1 MRFISIIILVFICF
15 RLQSQIV
22 INEIQTQPAGSTTAS
37 NPQNLVDCTPTP
49 GAEYVEL
56 YNTDPCTPLDISCYI
71 LANNI
76 AGTSAAAHGGFR
88 FPAGTIVP
96 PLGFVSVG
104 GANSGATF
112 NLNALCGTANL
123 NINPAGR
130 WYLPNGDGYM
140 MLYDASGN
148 VVDAIY
154 WTLNSGEASKWGTDT
169 DINTNPTR
177 IPAGTASCPLVSSLS
192 GPANLGIGL
201 AEYIGQA
208 PGSGFSSSRQT
219 DGSATW
225 VRNVAGTIN
234 SCNGACNVSSTFSL
248 TSTKTN
254 PTCGSSNGSATVTP
268 NPAGSY
274 TFTWTSPAVSTTN
287 TASGLPAG
295 TYTVTVGQGGCTTT
309 TVITLTN
316 SGSPTITA
324 TQTIAASC
332 GTANGSAT
340 VTATAGSTFTWNPI
354 GGNSSTAN
362 GLSAGS
368 YTVIA
373 GISGCTTTSV
383 ITIPSLSG
391 PTVTSVQT
399 LTTICG
405 LATGAATVNTT
416 PTSTSYT
423 WSSGVSSTTNTA
435 SNLAAGNYTV
445 TAGTAGCTT
454 STVITIGSGSAPT
467 ISSVQTLTTACGL
480 ATGSATVNTT
490 PASMSYT
497 WSSGVT
503 STTNTASNLAAG
515 NYTVTAGTAGCT
527 TSTVITIGSGA
538 SPTISSVQTLT
549 TTCGLATGAATINTT
564 PASTSYTWSS
574 GVTSTTNTASN
585 LAAGNYTVTAGT
597 AGCTTSTIITIGS
610 GGAPTISSVQT
621 LTTACGLATGSA
633 TVNTTPASTS
643 YTWSSGATSTTNT
656 ASNLA
661 AGNYTVTAGTG
672 GCNTSTVITIGSGGA
687 PTISS
692 VQTLTTACGLAT
704 GSATVN
710 TTPAS
715 ISYTWSSGVS
725 STTNTA
731 SNLAAGN
738 YTVTAGNTGCTT
750 STIITIGSGAAPTIS
765 SVQTLTTACG
775 LATGSATVNTTPVST
790 SYTWS
795 SGVSS
800 TTNTASNLAAGNYT
814 VTAGTAGCTT
824 STVISIVSVGQ
835 PTISA
840 TQTTGENCNLSDGT
854 ANFSFSP
861 SSSSIV
867 WSSGIASTTNT
878 ANGLAAGNYTVTL
891 TNGACTTSTVITI
904 NPIINTFTISPN
916 VTIQQGSSTQIN
928 SSAGTSYTWTP
939 ITNLSCTNCS
949 NPIVNP
955 DQTTTYCVSSFD
967 GTCTYT
973 NCVTITVEIPCV
985 VNKNY
990 SAPNAFSPNG
1000 DGNNDEFCIK
1010 GLSNCIISFE
1020 ISIYNRWGEIVYS
1033 STEADFCWD
1042 GKYQGVVLDPAVF
1055 VFYLKARYLDN
1066 TELIKKGNVTLLH

>member
-1 MRFISIIILVFICF
+1 MRFITIIISMLFYYN
-15 RLQSQIV
+15 LHSQIV

-49 GAEYVEL
+49 GAEYIEL
-56 YNTDPCTPLDISCYI
+56 YNTNPCTAIDISCYI

-76 AGTSAAAHGGFR
+76 AGTSVAAHGGFR

-112 NLNALCGTANL
+112 NLNAQCGTANL
-123 NINPAGR
+123 NINAAGR
-130 WYLPNGDGYM
+130 WYLPNGDGFM

-154 WTLNSGEASKWGTDT
+154 WTLNAGEASKWGTDT
-169 DINTNPTR
+169 DITTNPTR
-177 IPAGTASCPLVSSLS
+177 IPAGTASCPLVSTLS

-208 PGSGFSSSRQT
+208 SGSGFSSSRQT
-219 DGSATW
+219 DGSSTW
-225 VRNVAGTIN
+225 TRNVAGTIN
-234 SCNGACNVSSTFSL
+234 ACNGACNVSSTFSV

-268 NPAGSY
+268 NPAGAY
-274 TFTWTSPAVSTTN
+274 TYTWTSPAVSTTN
-287 TASGLPAG
+287 SASGLPAG
-295 TYTVTVGQGGCTTT
+295 TYTVTIGQGGCTTT

-332 GTANGSAT
+332 GSANGSAT
-340 VTATAGSTFTWNPI
+340 VTATAGSTYTWSPI
-354 GGNSSTAN
+354 GGTSATAS

-368 YTVIA
+368 YTVVA
-373 GISGCTTTSV
+373 GIAGCTTSSV

-399 LTTICG
+399 LTTTCGLATGSATVNTSPASTSYTWSSGISSTTNTASNLATGNYTVTAGTAGCTTSTVITIGSGGAPIISSVQTLTTTCG

-416 PTSTSYT
+416 PASTSYT

-445 TAGTAGCTT
+445 TAGTAGCNT
-454 STVITIGSGSAPT
+454 STVITIGSAGAPT

-480 ATGSATVNTT
+480 ATGAATVNTT
-490 PASMSYT
+490 PTSTSYT
-497 WSSGVT
+497 WSAGVS

-515 NYTVTAGTAGCT
+515 NYTVTAGTAGC
-527 TSTVITIGSGA
+527 
-538 SPTISSVQTLT
+538 
-549 TTCGLATGAATINTT
+549 
-564 PASTSYTWSS
+564 
-574 GVTSTTNTASN
+574 
-585 LAAGNYTVTAGT
+585 
-597 AGCTTSTIITIGS
+597 
-610 GGAPTISSVQT
+610 
-621 LTTACGLATGSA
+621 
-633 TVNTTPASTS
+633 
-643 YTWSSGATSTTNT
+643 
-656 ASNLA
+656 
-661 AGNYTVTAGTG
+661 
-672 GCNTSTVITIGSGGA
+672 NTSTVITIGSSGA
-687 PTISS
+687 PTIST
-692 VQTLTTACGLAT
+692 VQTLSTTCGLST
-704 GSATVN
+704 GAATVN

-715 ISYTWSSGVS
+715 S
-725 STTNTA
+725 
-731 SNLAAGN
+731 
-738 YTVTAGNTGCTT
+738 
-750 STIITIGSGAAPTIS
+750 
-765 SVQTLTTACG
+765 
-775 LATGSATVNTTPVST
+775 

-814 VTAGTAGCTT
+814 VTAGTTGCTT
-824 STVISIVSVGQ
+824 STVITITSVGQ
-835 PTISA
+835 PVISSI
-840 TQTTGENCNLSDGT
+840 QTTGENCNLSDGT

-861 SSSSIV
+861 TTSSII
-867 WSSGIASTTNT
+867 WSSGISSTTNT
-878 ANGLAAGNYTVTL
+878 ATGLAAGSYTVTI

-916 VTIQQGSSTQIN
+916 VTIQQGNSTQIN
-928 SSAGTSYTWTP
+928 SSTGTSYSWTP
-939 ITNLSCTNCS
+939 TTNLSCTNCP
-949 NPIVNP
+949 NPIANP
-955 DQTTTYCVSSFD
+955 DQTTNYCVNTFD
-967 GTCTYT
+967 GLCTYT
-973 NCVTITVEIPCV
+973 NCITITVETPCII
-985 VNKNY
+985 NKNY

-1010 GLSNCIISFE
+1010 GLSNCISSFE
-1020 ISIYNRWGEIVYS
+1020 ISIYNRWGEMIYS

-1055 VFYLKARYLDN
+1055 VFYLKAIYIDN
-1066 TELIKKGNVTLLH
+1066 SELIKKGNITLLH

>member
-1 MRFISIIILVFICF
+1 MKKRRITLLIAFIGIIYSFNA
-15 RLQSQIV
+15 QIV
-22 INEIQTQPAGSTTAS
+22 INEIQTQPAGSTTGS

-56 YNTDPCTPLDISCYI
+56 YNTNPCNAIDISCYI
-71 LANNI
+71 IANNI
-76 AGTSAAAHGGFR
+76 AGTSVAAHGGFR

-112 NLNALCGTANL
+112 NLNTLCGTANL

-219 DGSATW
+219 DGSLTW

-234 SCNGACNVSSTFSL
+234 ACNGACNVSSTFSV
-248 TSTKTN
+248 TSANTN
-254 PTCGSSNGSATVTP
+254 PTCGSSNGSATLTP
-268 NPAGSY
+268 NPAGVY
-274 TFTWTSPAVSTTN
+274 TYTWTSPAVSTTN

-295 TYTVTVGQGGCTTT
+295 TYTVTIGQGGCTTT

-316 SGSPTITA
+316 SGTPTITA

-340 VTATAGSTFTWNPI
+340 VTATSGSTYTWTPI
-354 GGNSSTAN
+354 GGNSTTAS

-399 LTTICG
+399 LTTTCG
-405 LATGAATVNTT
+405 LATGSATVNTT
-416 PTSTSYT
+416 PASTSYT

-445 TAGTAGCTT
+445 TAGTAGCIT
-454 STVITIGSGSAPT
+454 STV
-467 ISSVQTLTTACGL
+467 
-480 ATGSATVNTT
+480 
-490 PASMSYT
+490 
-497 WSSGVT
+497 
-503 STTNTASNLAAG
+503 
-515 NYTVTAGTAGCT
+515 
-527 TSTVITIGSGA
+527 
-538 SPTISSVQTLT
+538 
-549 TTCGLATGAATINTT
+549 
-564 PASTSYTWSS
+564 
-574 GVTSTTNTASN
+574 
-585 LAAGNYTVTAGT
+585 
-597 AGCTTSTIITIGS
+597 ITIGS

-643 YTWSSGATSTTNT
+643 YTWSSGVSSSTNT

-661 AGNYTVTAGTG
+661 AGSYTITAGTG
-672 GCNTSTVITIGSGGA
+672 GCNTSTV
-687 PTISS
+687 
-692 VQTLTTACGLAT
+692 
-704 GSATVN
+704 
-710 TTPAS
+710 
-715 ISYTWSSGVS
+715 
-725 STTNTA
+725 
-731 SNLAAGN
+731 
-738 YTVTAGNTGCTT
+738 
-750 STIITIGSGAAPTIS
+750 ITIGSGAAPTIS

-775 LATGSATVNTTPVST
+775 LATGAATVNTTPAST

-795 SGVSS
+795 SGVTS

-814 VTAGTAGCTT
+814 VTAGTSGCIT
-824 STVISIVSVGQ
+824 STVIAIISVGQ

-854 ANFSFSP
+854 ASFSFSP
-861 SSSSIV
+861 STSSIV
-867 WSSGIASTTNT
+867 WSSSITSTTNI
-878 ANGLAAGNYTVTL
+878 AIGLSAGSYTVTL

-904 NPIINTFTISPN
+904 NPIISTFTISPN
-916 VTIQQGSSTQIN
+916 ITIQQGSSTQIN
-928 SSAGTSYTWTP
+928 SSVGTSYTWTP

-955 DQTTTYCVSSFD
+955 NQTTTYCVNSFD

-1010 GLSNCIISFE
+1010 GLSNCISSFE

-1042 GKYQGVVLDPAVF
+1042 GKYKGNTLDPAVF
-1055 VFYLKARYLDN
+1055 VYYLKGIYLDN
-1066 TELIKKGNVTLLH
+1066 TEILKKGNITLLH

>member
-1 MRFISIIILVFICF
+1 MRFIIILIFIGF

-56 YNTDPCTPLDISCYI
+56 YNSDPCTPIDISCYI

-76 AGTSAAAHGGFR
+76 AGTSVAAHGGFR
-88 FPAGTIVP
+88 FPAGTIIP

-112 NLNALCGTANL
+112 NLNTLCGTANL

-154 WTLNSGEASKWGTDT
+154 WTLNAGEASKWGTDT

-225 VRNVAGTIN
+225 LRNVAGTIN
-234 SCNGACNVSSTFSL
+234 ACNGVCNVSSTFSV

-268 NPAGSY
+268 NPAGVY
-274 TFTWTSPAVSTTN
+274 TYTWTSPAVSTTN

-295 TYTVTVGQGGCTTT
+295 TYTVTIGQGGCTTT

-399 LTTICG
+399 LTTTCGLATGAATVNTTPTSTSYTWSSGVTSSTNTASNLAAGNYTVTAGTAGCTTSTVITIGSGGAPTISSVQTLTTSCGLATGAATVNTTPTSTSYTWSSGVSSTTNTASNLAAGNYTVTAGIAGCTTSTIITILSSGAPTISSVQTLTTTCG

-454 STVITIGSGSAPT
+454 STVITIGSGST
-467 ISSVQTLTTACGL
+467 
-480 ATGSATVNTT
+480 
-490 PASMSYT
+490 
-497 WSSGVT
+497 
-503 STTNTASNLAAG
+503 
-515 NYTVTAGTAGCT
+515 
-527 TSTVITIGSGA
+527 
-538 SPTISSVQTLT
+538 PTISSVQTLT
-549 TTCGLATGAATINTT
+549 TTCGLATGAAT
-564 PASTSYTWSS
+564 
-574 GVTSTTNTASN
+574 
-585 LAAGNYTVTAGT
+585 
-597 AGCTTSTIITIGS
+597 
-610 GGAPTISSVQT
+610 
-621 LTTACGLATGSA
+621 
-633 TVNTTPASTS
+633 VNTTPT
-643 YTWSSGATSTTNT
+643 
-656 ASNLA
+656 
-661 AGNYTVTAGTG
+661 
-672 GCNTSTVITIGSGGA
+672 
-687 PTISS
+687 
-692 VQTLTTACGLAT
+692 
-704 GSATVN
+704 
-710 TTPAS
+710 
-715 ISYTWSSGVS
+715 
-725 STTNTA
+725 
-731 SNLAAGN
+731 
-738 YTVTAGNTGCTT
+738 
-750 STIITIGSGAAPTIS
+750 
-765 SVQTLTTACG
+765 
-775 LATGSATVNTTPVST
+775 ST

-824 STVISIVSVGQ
+824 STVIAIISVGQ

-840 TQTTGENCNLSDGT
+840 TQTTGENCNLSDGI
-854 ANFSFSP
+854 ASFSFSP
-861 SSSSIV
+861 STSSIV
-867 WSSGIASTTNT
+867 WSSSITSTTNIAT
-878 ANGLAAGNYTVTL
+878 GLSAGSYTVTL

-904 NPIINTFTISPN
+904 NPIISTFTISPN

-928 SSAGTSYTWTP
+928 SSVGTSYTWTP

-955 DQTTTYCVSSFD
+955 NQTTTYCVNSFD

-1010 GLSNCIISFE
+1010 GLSNCISSFE
-1020 ISIYNRWGEIVYS
+1020 ISIYNRWGEMVYS

-1042 GKYQGVVLDPAVF
+1042 GKYKGSTLDPAVF
-1055 VFYLKARYLDN
+1055 VYYLKGIYLDN
-1066 TELIKKGNVTLLH
+1066 TEILKKGNITLLH

>member
-1 MRFISIIILVFICF
+1 MRFIIILIFIGF

-56 YNTDPCTPLDISCYI
+56 YNSDPCTPIDISCYI

-76 AGTSAAAHGGFR
+76 AGTSVAAHGGFR
-88 FPAGTIVP
+88 FPAGTIIP

-112 NLNALCGTANL
+112 NLNTLCGTANL

-154 WTLNSGEASKWGTDT
+154 WTLNAGEASKWGTDT

-225 VRNVAGTIN
+225 LRNVAGTIN
-234 SCNGACNVSSTFSL
+234 ACNGVCNVSSTFSV

-268 NPAGSY
+268 NPAGVY
-274 TFTWTSPAVSTTN
+274 TYTWTSPAVSTTN

-295 TYTVTVGQGGCTTT
+295 TYTVTIGQGGCTTT

-399 LTTICG
+399 LTTTCGLATGAATVNTTPASTTYTWSSGVSSTTNTASNLAAGNYTVTAGTAGCTTSTVITIGGGSAPTISSVQTLTTICGLATGAATVNTTPVSTTYTWSSGVSSTTNTAFNLAAGNYTVTAGSAGCTTSTVITIGSGSAPTISSVQTLTTSCG

-445 TAGTAGCTT
+445 TAGIAGCTT
-454 STVITIGSGSAPT
+454 STVITI
-467 ISSVQTLTTACGL
+467 L
-480 ATGSATVNTT
+480 
-490 PASMSYT
+490 
-497 WSSGVT
+497 SSG
-503 STTNTASNLAAG
+503 A
-515 NYTVTAGTAGCT
+515 
-527 TSTVITIGSGA
+527 
-538 SPTISSVQTLT
+538 PTISSVQTLT
-549 TTCGLATGAATINTT
+549 TTCGLATGAATVNTN
-564 PASTSYTWSS
+564 PASSSYTWSS
-574 GVTSTTNTASN
+574 GVSSNTNTASN
-585 LAAGNYTVTAGT
+585 LAAGNYTVTVGT
-597 AGCTTSTIITIGS
+597 SGC
-610 GGAPTISSVQT
+610 A
-621 LTTACGLATGSA
+621 
-633 TVNTTPASTS
+633 
-643 YTWSSGATSTTNT
+643 
-656 ASNLA
+656 
-661 AGNYTVTAGTG
+661 
-672 GCNTSTVITIGSGGA
+672 TSTVIA
-687 PTISS
+687 
-692 VQTLTTACGLAT
+692 
-704 GSATVN
+704 
-710 TTPAS
+710 
-715 ISYTWSSGVS
+715 
-725 STTNTA
+725 
-731 SNLAAGN
+731 
-738 YTVTAGNTGCTT
+738 
-750 STIITIGSGAAPTIS
+750 II
-765 SVQTLTTACG
+765 
-775 LATGSATVNTTPVST
+775 
-790 SYTWS
+790 
-795 SGVSS
+795 
-800 TTNTASNLAAGNYT
+800 
-814 VTAGTAGCTT
+814 
-824 STVISIVSVGQ
+824 SVGQ

-854 ANFSFSP
+854 ASFSFSP
-861 SSSSIV
+861 STSSIV
-867 WSSGIASTTNT
+867 WSSSITSTTNIAT
-878 ANGLAAGNYTVTL
+878 GLSAGSYTVTL

-904 NPIINTFTISPN
+904 NPIISTFTISPN
-916 VTIQQGSSTQIN
+916 ITIQQGSSTQIN
-928 SSAGTSYTWTP
+928 SSVGTSYTWTP

-955 DQTTTYCVSSFD
+955 NQTTTYCVNSFD

-1010 GLSNCIISFE
+1010 GLSNCISSFE
-1020 ISIYNRWGEIVYS
+1020 ISIYNRWGEMVYS

-1042 GKYQGVVLDPAVF
+1042 GKYKGSTLDPAVF
-1055 VFYLKARYLDN
+1055 VYYLKGIYLDN
-1066 TELIKKGNVTLLH
+1066 TEILKKGNITLLH

>member
-1 MRFISIIILVFICF
+1 MRFIIILIFIGF

-56 YNTDPCTPLDISCYI
+56 YNSDPCTPIDISCYI

-76 AGTSAAAHGGFR
+76 AGTSVAAHGGFR
-88 FPAGTIVP
+88 FPAGTIIP

-112 NLNALCGTANL
+112 NLNTLCGTANL

-154 WTLNSGEASKWGTDT
+154 WTLNAGEASKWGTDT

-225 VRNVAGTIN
+225 LRNVAGTIN
-234 SCNGACNVSSTFSL
+234 ACNGVCNVSSTFSV

-268 NPAGSY
+268 NPAGVY
-274 TFTWTSPAVSTTN
+274 TYTWTSPAVSTTN

-295 TYTVTVGQGGCTTT
+295 TYTVTIGQGGCTTT

-354 GGNSSTAN
+354 SGNSSTAN

-399 LTTICG
+399 LTTTCGLATGAATVNTTPTSTSYTWSSGVTSSTNTASNLAAGNYTVTAGTAGCTTSTVITIGSGSTPTISSVQTLTTTCG

-467 ISSVQTLTTACGL
+467 ISSVQTLTTSCGL
-480 ATGSATVNTT
+480 ATGAATVNTT
-490 PASMSYT
+490 PTSTSYT
-497 WSSGVT
+497 WSSGV
-503 STTNTASNLAAG
+503 SSNTNTASNLAAG
-515 NYTVTAGTAGCT
+515 NYTVTVGTSGCT
-527 TSTVITIGSGA
+527 TSTVIA
-538 SPTISSVQTLT
+538 
-549 TTCGLATGAATINTT
+549 
-564 PASTSYTWSS
+564 
-574 GVTSTTNTASN
+574 
-585 LAAGNYTVTAGT
+585 
-597 AGCTTSTIITIGS
+597 II
-610 GGAPTISSVQT
+610 
-621 LTTACGLATGSA
+621 
-633 TVNTTPASTS
+633 
-643 YTWSSGATSTTNT
+643 
-656 ASNLA
+656 
-661 AGNYTVTAGTG
+661 
-672 GCNTSTVITIGSGGA
+672 
-687 PTISS
+687 
-692 VQTLTTACGLAT
+692 
-704 GSATVN
+704 
-710 TTPAS
+710 
-715 ISYTWSSGVS
+715 
-725 STTNTA
+725 
-731 SNLAAGN
+731 
-738 YTVTAGNTGCTT
+738 
-750 STIITIGSGAAPTIS
+750 
-765 SVQTLTTACG
+765 
-775 LATGSATVNTTPVST
+775 
-790 SYTWS
+790 
-795 SGVSS
+795 
-800 TTNTASNLAAGNYT
+800 
-814 VTAGTAGCTT
+814 
-824 STVISIVSVGQ
+824 SVGQ

-854 ANFSFSP
+854 ASFSFSP
-861 SSSSIV
+861 STSSIV
-867 WSSGIASTTNT
+867 WSSSITSTTNIAT
-878 ANGLAAGNYTVTL
+878 GLSAGSYTVTL
-891 TNGACTTSTVITI
+891 TNGTCTTSTVITI
-904 NPIINTFTISPN
+904 NPIISTFTISPN

-928 SSAGTSYTWTP
+928 SSVGTSYTWTP

-955 DQTTTYCVSSFD
+955 NQTTTYCVNSFD

-1010 GLSNCIISFE
+1010 GLSNCISSFE
-1020 ISIYNRWGEIVYS
+1020 ISIYNRWGEMVYS

-1042 GKYQGVVLDPAVF
+1042 GKYKGSTLDPAVF
-1055 VFYLKARYLDN
+1055 VYYLKGIYLDN
-1066 TELIKKGNVTLLH
+1066 TEILKKGNITLLH

>member
-1 MRFISIIILVFICF
+1 MLLCF
-15 RLQSQIV
+15 NLNSQIV

-49 GAEYVEL
+49 GAEYIEL
-56 YNTDPCTPLDISCYI
+56 YNTNPCAAIDISCYI

-112 NLNALCGTANL
+112 NLNAQCGTANL
-123 NINPAGR
+123 NINAAGR
-130 WYLPNGDGYM
+130 WYLPNGDGFM
-140 MLYDASGN
+140 MLYDASGT

-154 WTLNSGEASKWGTDT
+154 WTLNAGEASKWGTDT

-177 IPAGTASCPLVSSLS
+177 IPAGTASCPLVSTLS
-192 GPANLGIGL
+192 GPANLGIGA

-208 PGSGFSSSRQT
+208 SGSGFSSSRQT
-219 DGSATW
+219 DGSTTW
-225 VRNVAGTIN
+225 MRNVAGTIN
-234 SCNGACNVSSTFSL
+234 ACNGACNVASTFSVI
-248 TSTKTN
+248 STQTN

-268 NPAGSY
+268 NPSGAY
-274 TFTWTSPAVSTTN
+274 TYTWASPAVSTTN
-287 TASGLPAG
+287 IASGLPAG
-295 TYTVTVGQGGCTTT
+295 TYTVTIGQGGCTTT
-309 TVITLTN
+309 TVITLIN

-340 VTATAGSTFTWNPI
+340 VTATAGSTYTWNPT
-354 GGNSSTAN
+354 GGNSSTAS

-373 GISGCTTTSV
+373 GIAGCTTSSV

-399 LTTICG
+399 LTTTCG

-416 PTSTSYT
+416 PASTSYT

-445 TAGTAGCTT
+445 TAGTAGCNT
-454 STVITIGSGSAPT
+454 STVITIGSG
-467 ISSVQTLTTACGL
+467 
-480 ATGSATVNTT
+480 
-490 PASMSYT
+490 
-497 WSSGVT
+497 
-503 STTNTASNLAAG
+503 
-515 NYTVTAGTAGCT
+515 
-527 TSTVITIGSGA
+527 GA
-538 SPTISSVQTLT
+538 PTISSVQTLT
-549 TTCGLATGAATINTT
+549 TTCGLATGAATVNTT
-564 PASTSYTWSS
+564 PTSTSYTWSS
-574 GVTSTTNTASN
+574 GVTSITNTASN

-597 AGCTTSTIITIGS
+597 A
-610 GGAPTISSVQT
+610 
-621 LTTACGLATGSA
+621 
-633 TVNTTPASTS
+633 
-643 YTWSSGATSTTNT
+643 
-656 ASNLA
+656 
-661 AGNYTVTAGTG
+661 

-704 GSATVN
+704 GAATVN

-715 ISYTWSSGVS
+715 TSYTWSSGVTS
-725 STTNTA
+725 ITNTA

-738 YTVTAGNTGCTT
+738 YTVTAGIAGCNT
-750 STIITIGSGAAPTIS
+750 STVITIGSAGAPTIS
-765 SVQTLTTACG
+765 SVQTLTTTCG
-775 LATGSATVNTTPVST
+775 LATGAATVNTIPSST

-814 VTAGTAGCTT
+814 VTAGTAGCVTSTVITIGSGGAPTISSVQTLTTTCGLATGAATVNTTPSSTSYTWSSGVSSTTNTASNLAAGNYTVTAGTFGCTT
-824 STVISIVSVGQ
+824 STVITITSDGQ
-835 PTISA
+835 PVISSI
-840 TQTTGENCNLSDGT
+840 QTTGENCNLSDGT

-861 SSSSIV
+861 AASSIV
-867 WSSGIASTTNT
+867 WSSGITSTTNT
-878 ANGLAAGNYTVTL
+878 ALGLSAGNYTVTL
-891 TNGACTTSTVITI
+891 TNGACATSTVITI

-916 VTIQQGSSTQIN
+916 IVIQQGNSTQIN

-939 ITNLSCTNCS
+939 ITNLSCTNCP
-949 NPIVNP
+949 NPIANP
-955 DQTTTYCVSSFD
+955 DQTTSYCVNSFD
-967 GTCTYT
+967 GLCTYT
-973 NCVTITVEIPCV
+973 NCVTISVETPCII
-985 VNKNY
+985 NKNY

-1010 GLSNCIISFE
+1010 GLSNCISTFE
-1020 ISIYNRWGEIVYS
+1020 ISIYNRWGEMVYS
-1033 STEADFCWD
+1033 SAEADFCWD
-1042 GKYQGVVLDPAVF
+1042 GKYKGSTLDPAVF
-1055 VFYLKARYLDN
+1055 VYYLKALYLDN
-1066 TELIKKGNVTLLH
+1066 TEILKKGNITLLH

>member
-1 MRFISIIILVFICF
+1 MRFITIIISMLFYYN
-15 RLQSQIV
+15 LHSQIV

-49 GAEYVEL
+49 GAEYIEL
-56 YNTDPCTPLDISCYI
+56 YNTNPCTAIDISCYI

-76 AGTSAAAHGGFR
+76 AGTSVAAHGGFR

-112 NLNALCGTANL
+112 NLNAQCGTANL
-123 NINPAGR
+123 NINAAGR
-130 WYLPNGDGYM
+130 WYLPNGDGFM

-154 WTLNSGEASKWGTDT
+154 WTLNAGEASKWGTDT

-177 IPAGTASCPLVSSLS
+177 IPAGTASCPLVSTLS

-208 PGSGFSSSRQT
+208 SGSGFSSSRQT
-219 DGSATW
+219 DGSSTW
-225 VRNVAGTIN
+225 TRNVAGTIN
-234 SCNGACNVSSTFSL
+234 ACNGACNVSSTFSV

-268 NPAGSY
+268 NPAGAY
-274 TFTWTSPAVSTTN
+274 TYTWTSPAVSTTN
-287 TASGLPAG
+287 SASGLPAG
-295 TYTVTVGQGGCTTT
+295 TYTVTIGQGGCTTT

-332 GTANGSAT
+332 GSANGSAT
-340 VTATAGSTFTWNPI
+340 VTATAGSTYTWSPI
-354 GGNSSTAN
+354 GGTSATAS

-368 YTVIA
+368 YTVVA
-373 GISGCTTTSV
+373 GIAGCTTSSV

-399 LTTICG
+399 LTTTCGLATGSATVNTSPASTSYTWSSGISSTTNTASNLATGNYTVTAGTAGCTTSTVITIGSGGAPIISSVQTLTTTCG

-416 PTSTSYT
+416 PASTSYT

-445 TAGTAGCTT
+445 TAGTAGCNT
-454 STVITIGSGSAPT
+454 STVITIGSAGAPT

-480 ATGSATVNTT
+480 ATGAATVNTT
-490 PASMSYT
+490 PTSTSYT
-497 WSSGVT
+497 WSAGVS

-515 NYTVTAGTAGCT
+515 NYTVTAGTAGC
-527 TSTVITIGSGA
+527 
-538 SPTISSVQTLT
+538 
-549 TTCGLATGAATINTT
+549 
-564 PASTSYTWSS
+564 
-574 GVTSTTNTASN
+574 
-585 LAAGNYTVTAGT
+585 
-597 AGCTTSTIITIGS
+597 
-610 GGAPTISSVQT
+610 
-621 LTTACGLATGSA
+621 
-633 TVNTTPASTS
+633 
-643 YTWSSGATSTTNT
+643 
-656 ASNLA
+656 
-661 AGNYTVTAGTG
+661 
-672 GCNTSTVITIGSGGA
+672 NTSTVITIGSSGA
-687 PTISS
+687 PTIST
-692 VQTLTTACGLAT
+692 VQTLSTTCGLST
-704 GSATVN
+704 GAATVN

-715 ISYTWSSGVS
+715 S
-725 STTNTA
+725 
-731 SNLAAGN
+731 
-738 YTVTAGNTGCTT
+738 
-750 STIITIGSGAAPTIS
+750 
-765 SVQTLTTACG
+765 
-775 LATGSATVNTTPVST
+775 

-814 VTAGTAGCTT
+814 VTAGTTGCTT
-824 STVISIVSVGQ
+824 STVITITSVGQ
-835 PTISA
+835 PVISSI
-840 TQTTGENCNLSDGT
+840 QTTGENCNLSDGT

-861 SSSSIV
+861 TTSSII
-867 WSSGIASTTNT
+867 WSSGISSTTNT
-878 ANGLAAGNYTVTL
+878 ATGLAAGSYTVTI

-916 VTIQQGSSTQIN
+916 VTIQQGNSTQIN
-928 SSAGTSYTWTP
+928 SSTGTSYSWTP
-939 ITNLSCTNCS
+939 TTNLSCTNCP
-949 NPIVNP
+949 NPIANP
-955 DQTTTYCVSSFD
+955 DQTTNYCVNTFD
-967 GTCTYT
+967 GLCTYT
-973 NCVTITVEIPCV
+973 NCITITVETPCII
-985 VNKNY
+985 NKNY

-1010 GLSNCIISFE
+1010 GLSNCISSFE
-1020 ISIYNRWGEIVYS
+1020 ISIYNRWGEMIYS

-1055 VFYLKARYLDN
+1055 VFYLKAIYIDN
-1066 TELIKKGNVTLLH
+1066 SELIKKGNITLLH

>member
-1 MRFISIIILVFICF
+1 MRFIIILIFIGF
-15 RLQSQIV
+15 RLQSQMV

-56 YNTDPCTPLDISCYI
+56 YNSDPCTPIDISCYI

-76 AGTSAAAHGGFR
+76 AGTSVAAHGGFR
-88 FPAGTIVP
+88 FPAGTIIP

-112 NLNALCGTANL
+112 NLNTLCGTANL

-154 WTLNSGEASKWGTDT
+154 WTLNAGEASKWGTDT

-225 VRNVAGTIN
+225 LRNLAGTIN
-234 SCNGACNVSSTFSL
+234 ACNGVCNVSSTFSV

-268 NPAGSY
+268 NPAGVY
-274 TFTWTSPAVSTTN
+274 TYTWTSPAVSTTN

-295 TYTVTVGQGGCTTT
+295 TYTVTIGQGGCTTT

-399 LTTICG
+399 LTTTCGLATGAATVNTTPTSTSYTWSSGVTSSTNTASNLAAGNYTVTAGTAGCTTSTVITIGSGGAPTISSVQTLTTSCG

-445 TAGTAGCTT
+445 TAG
-454 STVITIGSGSAPT
+454 I
-467 ISSVQTLTTACGL
+467 
-480 ATGSATVNTT
+480 
-490 PASMSYT
+490 
-497 WSSGVT
+497 
-503 STTNTASNLAAG
+503 
-515 NYTVTAGTAGCT
+515 
-527 TSTVITIGSGA
+527 
-538 SPTISSVQTLT
+538 
-549 TTCGLATGAATINTT
+549 
-564 PASTSYTWSS
+564 
-574 GVTSTTNTASN
+574 
-585 LAAGNYTVTAGT
+585 
-597 AGCTTSTIITIGS
+597 AGCTTSTIITILS
-610 GGAPTISSVQT
+610 SGAPTISSVQT
-621 LTTACGLATGSA
+621 LTTICGLATGAA
-633 TVNTTPASTS
+633 TVNTTPV
-643 YTWSSGATSTTNT
+643 STT
-656 ASNLA
+656 
-661 AGNYTVTAGTG
+661 
-672 GCNTSTVITIGSGGA
+672 
-687 PTISS
+687 
-692 VQTLTTACGLAT
+692 
-704 GSATVN
+704 
-710 TTPAS
+710 
-715 ISYTWSSGVS
+715 YTWSSGVS

-738 YTVTAGNTGCTT
+738 YTVTVGTAGCTT
-750 STIITIGSGAAPTIS
+750 STVITILSSGAPTIS
-765 SVQTLTTACG
+765 SVQTLTTTCG
-775 LATGSATVNTTPVST
+775 LSTGAATVNTNPASS

-800 TTNTASNLAAGNYT
+800 NTNTASNLAAGNYT
-814 VTAGTAGCTT
+814 VTAGTSGCTT
-824 STVISIVSVGQ
+824 STVIAIISVGQ

-861 SSSSIV
+861 STSSIV
-867 WSSGIASTTNT
+867 WSSSITSTTNT
-878 ANGLAAGNYTVTL
+878 ATGLAAGSYTVTV

-916 VTIQQGSSTQIN
+916 VTIQQGNSIQIN
-928 SSAGTSYTWTP
+928 SSTGNSYTWTP
-939 ITNLSCTNCS
+939 ASNISCTNCS
-949 NPIVNP
+949 NPMVNP
-955 DQTTTYCVSSFD
+955 DQTTTYCVNSFD

-1010 GLSNCIISFE
+1010 GLSNCISSFE
-1020 ISIYNRWGEIVYS
+1020 ISIYNRWGEMIFS

-1042 GKYQGVVLDPAVF
+1042 GKYQGVILDPAVF
-1055 VFYLKARYLDN
+1055 VFYLKATYLDN

>member
-1 MRFISIIILVFICF
+1 MRFISIIILAFICL

-56 YNTDPCTPLDISCYI
+56 YNSDPCTPVDISCYI

-88 FPAGTIVP
+88 FPAGTIIP

-112 NLNALCGTANL
+112 NLNTLCGTANL

-192 GPANLGIGL
+192 GPANLSIAF

-208 PGSGFSSSRQT
+208 SGSGFSSSRQT

-225 VRNVAGTIN
+225 LRNVAGTIN
-234 SCNGACNVSSTFSL
+234 ACNGACNVSSTFSV
-248 TSTKTN
+248 TSANTN

-268 NPAGSY
+268 NPAGAY
-274 TFTWTSPAVSTTN
+274 TYTWTSPAVSATN

-295 TYTVTVGQGGCTTT
+295 TYTVTIGQGGCTTT

-316 SGSPTITA
+316 SGTPTITA

-340 VTATAGSTFTWNPI
+340 VTATSGSTFTWTPI
-354 GGNSSTAN
+354 GGNSTTAS

-383 ITIPSLSG
+383 INIPSLSG

-399 LTTICG
+399 LTTTCG

-423 WSSGVSSTTNTA
+423 WSSGVS
-435 SNLAAGNYTV
+435 
-445 TAGTAGCTT
+445 
-454 STVITIGSGSAPT
+454 
-467 ISSVQTLTTACGL
+467 
-480 ATGSATVNTT
+480 
-490 PASMSYT
+490 
-497 WSSGVT
+497 
-503 STTNTASNLAAG
+503 
-515 NYTVTAGTAGCT
+515 
-527 TSTVITIGSGA
+527 
-538 SPTISSVQTLT
+538 
-549 TTCGLATGAATINTT
+549 
-564 PASTSYTWSS
+564 
-574 GVTSTTNTASN
+574 
-585 LAAGNYTVTAGT
+585 
-597 AGCTTSTIITIGS
+597 
-610 GGAPTISSVQT
+610 
-621 LTTACGLATGSA
+621 
-633 TVNTTPASTS
+633 
-643 YTWSSGATSTTNT
+643 STTNT

-692 VQTLTTACGLAT
+692 VQTLTTTCGLAT
-704 GSATVN
+704 GAATVN
-710 TTPAS
+710 TTPTS
-715 ISYTWSSGVS
+715 TSYTWSSGVS

-731 SNLAAGN
+731 SNLAAGS
-738 YTVTAGNTGCTT
+738 YTITAGTGGCNT
-750 STIITIGSGAAPTIS
+750 STVITIGSGAAPTIS
-765 SVQTLTTACG
+765 SVQTLTTTCG
-775 LATGSATVNTTPVST
+775 LATGAATVNTTPAST
-790 SYTWS
+790 TYTWS

-814 VTAGTAGCTT
+814 VTAGTGGCNT
-824 STVISIVSVGQ
+824 STVITIGSGGA
-835 PTISA
+835 PTISSVQTLTTTCGLA
-840 TQTTGENCNLSDGT
+840 TGAATVNTTPTSTTYTWSSGVSSTTNTASNLAAGNYTVTAGTGGCNTSTVITIGSGGAPTISSVQTLTTTCGLATGAATVNTTPASTSYTWSSGVSSTTNTASNLAAGSYTITAGTAAGCNTSTVITITSIGQPIISSIQTTGENCNLSDGT

-878 ANGLAAGNYTVTL
+878 ATGLTVGNYTVTL

-904 NPIINTFTISPN
+904 NPIISTFTISSN
-916 VTIQQGSSTQIN
+916 VTIQQGNSFQIN
-928 SSAGTSYTWTP
+928 STSGTSYSWTP
-939 ITNLSCTNCS
+939 ISNLSCTNCP
-949 NPIVNP
+949 NPIANP
-955 DQTTTYCVSSFD
+955 DQTTTYCVNTFD
-967 GTCTYT
+967 GLCTYT
-973 NCVTITVEIPCV
+973 NCVTITVETPCLI
-985 VNKNY
+985 NKNY

-1010 GLSNCIISFE
+1010 GLSNCISSFE
-1020 ISIYNRWGEIVYS
+1020 ISIYNRWGEMIYS
-1033 STEADFCWD
+1033 STESDFCWD

-1055 VFYLKARYLDN
+1055 VYYLKAIYIDN
-1066 TELIKKGNVTLLH
+1066 TELLKKGNITLLH